1 MTQRSN
7 FDSETIIKKLVDH
20 YGLPAFLFSINSSN
34 TFDLNINTK
43 PISVILISYSEYPN
57 LSAITGEKPGIFI
70 LEDHWRSTEHIIAS
84 KISWH
89 LKLHEKIDARVC
101 SVIEISAIDAEQ
113 FLAKNHLM
121 QYAMAKYHYGLIHE
135 KQIYA
140 VASFSHGRK
149 MRRLPEGKLG
159 YELIRFATIPHVSI
173 TGGLSK
179 LINCFAKEHSPGDL
193 MTYVDPLNGE
203 IHGLTKLG
211 FKKTENTKPIL
222 LHVNTKVHL
231 RVRENKA
238 KEKNV
243 VDFYNLGNVKLVKSF
258 L

>member
-149 MRRLPEGKLG
+149 MRRLPEGKTNLRQSKNWRRSSPTFVTSCRG
-159 YELIRFATIPHVSI
+159 TKTRHARLERCSTNVAQRGLAPQTQMRCPIR
-173 TGGLSK
+173 
-179 LINCFAKEHSPGDL
+179 
-193 MTYVDPLNGE
+193 
-203 IHGLTKLG
+203 
-211 FKKTENTKPIL
+211 
-222 LHVNTKVHL
+222 
-231 RVRENKA
+231 
-238 KEKNV
+238 
-243 VDFYNLGNVKLVKSF
+243 
-258 L
+258 